1 MGSIEQRLKRLER
14 VSAPKKDLVFM
25 FVNVASG
32 EIQGYKSG
40 DFEIKR
46 LPGESV
52 EALKERIMQRY
63 ANWRR
68 GKALAFIAY

>member
-14 VSAPKKDLVFM
+14 VAAPKGNLLFI
-25 FVNVASG
+25 FVNLCG
-32 EIQGYKSG
+32 DEMRGYRSG
-40 DFEIKR
+40 DVQIKR

-52 EALKERIMQRY
+52 EALTERIMQSY

-68 GKALAFIAY
+68 GKALVFMAY